1 MNDALVPLL
10 VLQLFRKIH
19 NLFLPPDVHDS
30 LGIVIE
36 AFVQEIQ
43 KPGLEFCSFGERW
56 RDCELLRL
64 LFR

>member
-19 NLFLPPDVHDS
+19 NLFLSRDVHDS

-43 KPGLEFCSFGERW
+43 KPGLES
-56 RDCELLRL
+56 LLVSRRVAGL
-64 LFR
+64 